1 MRAGYQIAIEE
12 RMPASGHSRPS
23 HLAPKSTDVCY
34 APKAT
39 VQGTSPINATCQ
51 KRTSLATIAASGI
64 CLIPIH
70 SLPIFAQAIEKVHI
84 LSLRRNRAYSD
95 AGIRDSAEH
104 HARRPNGNSLMGTLM
119 GTLWERAQ
127 CSI

>member
-70 SLPIFAQAIEKVHI
+70 SPTISVQPVEKVHA
-84 LSLRRNRAYSD
+84 L
-95 AGIRDSAEH
+95 
-104 HARRPNGNSLMGTLM
+104 SLMGK
-119 GTLWERAQ
+119 RAHSDVGIHGSP
-127 CSI
+127 CH